1 MELIIRYGKGN
12 KERIIY
18 INTKIKNAI
27 EKLLEVRPKKGNY
40 LFNTRQSEK
49 ISKSAVE
56 KIFSKNSNI
65 VKCHQERH
73 NWATT
78 RLTPNNEY
86 GVYSLAE
93 VQYLLRTFKYKFN
106 TSLYEPK
113 FKRDERKSRNS

>member
-1 MELIIRYGKGN
+1 MELIIRAGKGD

-18 INTKIKNAI
+18 INTKIKNSI

-93 VQYLLRTFKYKFN
+93 VQYLLRTFKHKFN
-106 TSLYEPK
+106 TSLYESK

>member
-113 FKRDERKSRNS
+113 FKRNERKSRNS